1 MYYDQSAY
9 DLRCEWGLEGIR
21 QLAPTSDAV
30 IIVDVFS
37 FTTAV
42 DIAISRGAWV
52 YPFYDP
58 EDSAEDFARSIGAI
72 CAGRIRQDPTA
83 FTLAPTSMQ
92 RLPEGAKLV
101 LPSPNGSRLSLA
113 TGGIPTFAGC
123 LRNAAS
129 VAAAAATLGPRIS
142 LIPAGERWP
151 DGSLRPSLE
160 DLLGAGAI
168 LHALSEA
175 LPGTL
180 SDRRSPEAEAA
191 VAVFLHFRD
200 RLLDTLST
208 CGSGIEIADRGA
220 PGEIPLVAAYNASQ
234 HAPCLVDGA
243 YRAA

>member
-1 MYYDQSAY
+1 MYFDQSAY

-42 DIAISRGAWV
+42 DIAVSRGAWV

-58 EDSAEDFARSIGAI
+58 EDSAEDFARSVGAI
-72 CAGRIRQDPTA
+72 CAGRNRQDPTA
-83 FTLAPTSMQ
+83 FTLASTSMQ

-129 VAAAAATLGPRIS
+129 VAAAAATLGLRIS
-142 LIPAGERWP
+142 IIPAGERWP

-175 LPGTL
+175 LPG
-180 SDRRSPEAEAA
+180 RRSTEAEAA

-200 RLLDTLST
+200 RLLETLSA
-208 CGSGIEIADRGA
+208 CGSGVEIADRGA

-234 HAPCLVDGA
+234 HAPRLVDGA
-243 YRAA
+243 YRAV